1 MNDLCD
7 MNNSATP
14 SPEIQTPPPRQ
25 AAAHP
30 LARPGQTSLLPGGES
45 LPLIIQPSA
54 TGDTLETWATANRAW
69 IDAQLLEHGAILFRD
84 FGVKSVDEFEHFIL
98 SLAGELLDYSYRST
112 PRSVVSGKIYT
123 STEYPADLWIAQHN
137 EVSYST
143 NWPLKIWFHCVT
155 PAETRGETPIA
166 DSRRVFQQISP
177 KTRERFAQKKVMYV
191 RNFRPGLGLPW
202 QEVFQTKSKTE
213 LEEYCRSAGIQFEWK
228 ADGQLRTKQVCQAIA
243 KHPTTGETVWFN
255 QAHLFHVSNLPP
267 ATRDSLLGM
276 FSEEDLPRHAL
287 YGDGTPIEAEVLAE
301 IRAAYDAGT
310 VLFPWQQGDV
320 LMMDNMLASHG
331 RAPFTGPRKVVVGMA
346 HAYSEANG

>member
-1 MNDLCD
+1 MK
-7 MNNSATP
+7 NSATF
-14 SPEIQTPPPRQ
+14 SSEIQTHLPQQAVGTPLPPP
-25 AAAHP
+25 AHD
-30 LARPGQTSLLPGGES
+30 SLLPTGAA
-45 LPLIIQPSA
+45 LPLIVQPSGTS
-54 TGDTLETWATANRAW
+54 TGLEAWATSHRPW
-69 IDAQLLEHGAILFRD
+69 IDSQLLKHGAILFRD

-98 SLAGELLDYSYRST
+98 SIAGELLDYSYRST

-166 DSRRVFQQISP
+166 DSRRVFQRISP
-177 KTRERFAQKKVMYV
+177 ETRERFAQKKVMYV

-202 QEVFQTKSKTE
+202 QEVFQTNSKTE
-213 LEEYCRSAGIQFEWK
+213 LEEYCRNAGVQFEWK
-228 ADGQLRTKQVCQAIA
+228 ADGQLRTKQVCQTVA

-255 QAHLFHVSNLPP
+255 QAHLFHVSNLPA
-267 ATRDSLLGM
+267 ATRDSLLAM
-276 FSEEDLPRHAL
+276 FSEADLPRHAL

-301 IRAAYDAGT
+301 IRAAYDAET

-331 RAPFTGPRKVVVGMA
+331 RAPFTGTRKVVVGMA